1 MLASPLPLVTT
12 IVIVI
17 FKHNMINMMKVVV
30 QKLIEWMTS
39 EDEERVEYFRL
50 IQNDAKQ
57 CYITL
62 DKNEEDESEKYFRL
76 MLP

>member
-17 FKHNMINMMKVVV
+17 FKHNMMKVVV

-39 EDEERVEYFRL
+39 EDEERGEYYRL
-50 IQNDAKQ
+50 MQNNAKQ
-57 CYITL
+57 C
-62 DKNEEDESEKYFRL
+62 
-76 MLP
+76 